1 MKKQRGITLIAV
13 IITVII
19 MLILVGTS
27 LNLAIGNNG
36 ILKNTEVATKKNN
49 ESEYKE
55 CILEAWAYVLADL
68 EDNYMPYENTTEG
81 KNIAIEASSLFT
93 KYILNYGTGKLV
105 SSSEKYVYNITL
117 KEDNKTVQSYK
128 IEMTLKGDSEKQYY
142 YIVDDTKV
150 YSSNEI
156 SNESIGG

>member
-1 MKKQRGITLIAV
+1 MKKQRGITLIVV
-13 IITVII
+13 IITVIG
-19 MLILVGTS
+19 MLILAGTT
-27 LNLAIGNNG
+27 LNFAIGNNG
-36 ILKNTEVATKKNN
+36 ILKNSEDAAKKNN

-55 CILEAWAYVLADL
+55 CILETWAYVLAGL
-68 EDNYMPYENTTEG
+68 EDNYMPYENTPEG

-105 SSSEKYVYNITL
+105 ASSDKYVYTITL
-117 KEDNKTVQSYK
+117 KENNQTVESYK

-156 SNESIGG
+156 KNESI